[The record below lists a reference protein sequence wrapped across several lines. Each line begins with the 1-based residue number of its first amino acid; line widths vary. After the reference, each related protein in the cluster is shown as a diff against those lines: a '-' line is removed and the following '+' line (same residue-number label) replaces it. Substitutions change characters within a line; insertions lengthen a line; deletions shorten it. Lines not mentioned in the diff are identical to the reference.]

1 MQADPGY
8 FVSSEAAIAQTP
20 APADYYA
27 VGRANTGSQSCPENF
42 MTLEEGSDSPEDCHL
57 DWDGDRIPD
66 YDDDDDDNDGQLD
79 QDDYCSPGEMGWLS
93 GKVEDQDDDG
103 CRDLTE
109 DDDDDNDGHPDTIDA
124 FSFDPTEWED
134 YDQDGEGNNADIDD
148 DGDGVNDVQE
158 MILGTNPLDTD
169 SDDDGYLDDNDAFP
183 MDPTEWT
190 DEDGDGVGDNSDAMK
205 GMSRYQTQEDIF
217 FDLGIAVAFIFAV
230 RYFSKSDGSREGRT
244 KADEPVDSTEEVSEE
259 K

>member
-1 MQADPGY
+1 M
-8 FVSSEAAIAQTP
+8 
-20 APADYYA
+20 
-27 VGRANTGSQSCPENF
+27 
-42 MTLEEGSDSPEDCHL
+42 
-57 DWDGDRIPD
+57 
-66 YDDDDDDNDGQLD
+66 
-79 QDDYCSPGEMGWLS
+79 
-93 GKVEDQDDDG
+93 
-103 CRDLTE
+103 TE
-109 DDDDDNDGHPDTIDA
+109 DDDDDNDGRPDTIDA

-158 MILGTNPLDTD
+158 MILGTNPLDND
-169 SDDDGYLDDNDAFP
+169 SDDDGYLDNNDAFP

-190 DEDGDGVGDNSDAMK
+190 DEDGDGVGDNSDAIK